1 MIIGIVAIVA
11 VALVT
16 VASPARSQTP
26 LTIAIDVN
34 IDGNE
39 PLTVGTID
47 TCSDTMKTAG
57 DTLDIDVIIDTID
70 PSDLLLA
77 WTFNL
82 EYDPSVVEI
91 IDANRGMMIKALPDS
106 GANGGFIEVGSDNP
120 SPAAP
125 DTDGLLP
132 QVIADFG
139 TLSDATT
146 HEAGTG
152 VLLRVKLRAV
162 AAGVSPL
169 NIVSTIQ
176 NPITIIA
183 PPTPP
188 GTDLVSSSTTIG
200 NAQVAVGGECASLPA
215 VTPKPIEPPT
225 VPTPTPIANPDE
237 DPDDDGLT
245 NAEEQRL
252 GTDPSNPDTDGDG
265 ISDGQE
271 VNVLG
276 TDPSNPDTDN
286 DGISDGQEVN
296 VLGTDPLAADLPDT
310 GGAPP
315 EDILVTPSGPQTSE
329 DATQTD
335 QQSEDGDSGLSTAA
349 WIAIGL
355 GSAVAIS
362 ALGLGGWL
370 ARRRARSS

>member
-91 IDANRGMMIKALPDS
+91 IDANRGMMIKALPDA

-176 NPITIIA
+176 NPISIYA
-183 PPTPP
+183 PPASP
-188 GTDLVSSSTTIG
+188 GTDLVTSSTTIG
-200 NAQVAVGGECASLPA
+200 NAQVAVGGECASLPS

-245 NAEEQRL
+245 NAEEQR
-252 GTDPSNPDTDGDG
+252 
-265 ISDGQE
+265 
-271 VNVLG
+271 LG